1 MRIWIRIRRIRIRI
15 LNTAFGDFD
24 LIHNGYF
31 MFFKCYRYR
40 FDKETVVRLTEQ
52 LPNLERPNDRGR
64 PLTPIQQVCI
74 TLGYFGGGQL
84 TRIAGLCGGVSQK
97 AAWWAIRRVT
107 SELADLKGQV
117 IRMPTDEECEATAR
131 RLEGRYHLP
140 GFAFGVDGTVVK
152 FEDAPRE
159 IPDDTV
165 QQDFWC
171 RKMHYAINCQIVGND
186 EGLILDL
193 NADWQGSTNDARIW
207 ANSPVKHIINRQRRF
222 LVAGDSAYPISET
235 CITPYR
241 VAEAAADP
249 SKRLFNKRHSG
260 LRTRC
265 TENLYGRLKK
275 RMRVLKLLR
284 CKYEYARET
293 VIACCVLHNIGILWA
308 DRDPEDG
315 QMPPPAAP
323 VPVVAPPVVPEDDEE
338 PALVRARGQALRDR
352 LRLNMP
358 R

>member
-1 MRIWIRIRRIRIRI
+1 M
-15 LNTAFGDFD
+15 
-24 LIHNGYF
+24 
-31 MFFKCYRYR
+31 
-40 FDKETVVRLTEQ
+40 RLTEL
-52 LPNLERPNDRGR
+52 LPNLEQPNDCGR

-152 FEDAPRE
+152 FEVAPRE

-207 ANSPVKHIINRQRRF
+207 ANSPGSTSSTGSDGFWWQGTRRIRP
-222 LVAGDSAYPISET
+222 A
-235 CITPYR
+235 
-241 VAEAAADP
+241 
-249 SKRLFNKRHSG
+249 KRASRRTVLLRP
-260 LRTRC
+260 LRTHQSASSTKGIQACGQGVLRTC
-265 TENLYGRLKK
+265 TG
-275 RMRVLKLLR
+275 
-284 CKYEYARET
+284 A
-293 VIACCVLHNIGILWA
+293 
-308 DRDPEDG
+308 
-315 QMPPPAAP
+315 
-323 VPVVAPPVVPEDDEE
+323 
-338 PALVRARGQALRDR
+338 
-352 LRLNMP
+352 
-358 R
+358 

>member
-1 MRIWIRIRRIRIRI
+1 MRIRIRIRRIRIRI

-140 GFAFGVDGTVVK
+140 GFAFGVDGTVIGVNL
-152 FEDAPRE
+152 
-159 IPDDTV
+159 
-165 QQDFWC
+165 C
-171 RKMHYAINCQIVGND
+171 YAQ
-186 EGLILDL
+186 
-193 NADWQGSTNDARIW
+193 T
-207 ANSPVKHIINRQRRF
+207 
-222 LVAGDSAYPISET
+222 
-235 CITPYR
+235 
-241 VAEAAADP
+241 
-249 SKRLFNKRHSG
+249 
-260 LRTRC
+260 
-265 TENLYGRLKK
+265 
-275 RMRVLKLLR
+275 
-284 CKYEYARET
+284 
-293 VIACCVLHNIGILWA
+293 
-308 DRDPEDG
+308 
-315 QMPPPAAP
+315 
-323 VPVVAPPVVPEDDEE
+323 
-338 PALVRARGQALRDR
+338 
-352 LRLNMP
+352 
-358 R
+358 